1 MTLPFNGQAASLV
14 IGEAQASGSTRRAE
28 NPVLLEQVLN
38 DRERL
43 SIDPTGEQKEKEGE
57 RPRQRIHR
65 ESVCNRR
72 DRVQGRY
79 RRTSIRRVPEQQP
92 ARDGVEP
99 PLAKSDFGGI
109 LARDGC

>member
-57 RPRQRIHR
+57 RPRRHIRIAP
-65 ESVCNRR
+65 
-72 DRVQGRY
+72 G
-79 RRTSIRRVPEQQP
+79 QP
-92 ARDGVEP
+92 SRIDVVDNGTLV
-99 PLAKSDFGGI
+99 D
-109 LARDGC
+109 